1 MSHELFRSSIA
12 AVVLVLT
19 ACAGGTDAGEDG
31 GAGLDGADRAL
42 EWEREVLYEVGG
54 AEAEGWAAFG
64 RIVDVGFDGEGRL
77 YVLDS
82 QASQVHVLSRDGSLV
97 RSIGTSGE
105 GPGELSQAF
114 GMAVFAD
121 GTVSVFDI
129 GKFSLV
135 VYGPDGEWIRD
146 LRIDPSETGLLSTP
160 ILPLPYHNV
169 LASIGGRVRM
179 GPPAAGSEPPEP
191 GRAIV
196 MVPLDEAESL
206 GPQVVM
212 RGWEAPP
219 PGGAGEQT
227 TMRGQGG
234 AAISLQMNRMRA
246 FTPAVRLGVL
256 RDGRIL
262 MVDTTTY
269 RIRIHG
275 SDGTAQSQLSRPIP
289 PIPVT
294 SPIEEKERARR
305 LAAIESGGGLTVMTF
320 GRGGGAAQMPDMSE
334 MQRNQIADMLFYPEI
349 QVIERIAADWQDRIW
364 VERASGNPG
373 EPGPTDVITADGDYV
388 GTLAPDGLR
397 TPRAFG
403 PDGLAAWIE
412 TDDLDVQHVV
422 VARIP
427 SSRD

>member
-1 MSHELFRSSIA
+1 MSQDLIRSSIA
-12 AVVLVLT
+12 AVVLVLI

-31 GAGLDGADRAL
+31 GAGLDGPDRAL
-42 EWEREVLYEVGG
+42 AWEREVLYEVGG

-64 RIVDVGFDGEGRL
+64 NIADVAFDGEGRL
-77 YVLDS
+77 YVLDR
-82 QASQVHVLSRDGSLV
+82 QASQVHVLSPDGSLI
-97 RSIGTSGE
+97 RSTGTPGE
-105 GPGELSQAF
+105 GPGELGQA
-114 GMAVFAD
+114 MAMTVFAD

-160 ILPLPYHNV
+160 LLPLPYHTV
-169 LASIGGRVRM
+169 LASVGGRMRI

-196 MVPLDEAESL
+196 TVPLDDEESV

-227 TMRGQGG
+227 TMRSQGG
-234 AAISLQMNRMRA
+234 GAINLQMNRMRA
-246 FTPAVRLGVL
+246 FTPALRLGVL

-262 MVDTTTY
+262 KTDTTTY
-269 RIRIHG
+269 RIEIHG
-275 SDGTAQSQLSRPIP
+275 SDGTAQGQLSRPIS
-289 PIPVT
+289 PIAVT
-294 SPIEEKERARR
+294 SAMEEKERARR
-305 LAAIESGGGLTVMTF
+305 LAGLESGGSPTVMVF
-320 GRGGGAAQMPDMSE
+320 GRGGGSASAPDMSE
-334 MQRNQIADMLFYPEI
+334 MLRNQIADMIFYPEI

-364 VERASGNPG
+364 VQRASADPG
-373 EPGPTDVITADGDYV
+373 EPGPTDVITVGGDYV

-397 TPRAFG
+397 TPAAFG
-403 PDGLAAWIE
+403 PDGLAVWID
-412 TDDLDVQHVV
+412 TDDLDVQRVV

>member
-31 GAGLDGADRAL
+31 GAGLDGPDRAL
-42 EWEREVLYEVGG
+42 AWEREVLYEVGG

-64 RIVDVGFDGEGRL
+64 RIADVGFDGEGRL

-82 QASQVHVLSRDGSLV
+82 QASQVHVLSRDGSLI

-105 GPGELSQAF
+105 GPGELSQAS
-114 GMAVFAD
+114 GMTVFAD

-160 ILPLPYHNV
+160 MLPLPYHNV
-169 LASIGGRVRM
+169 LASVGGRIRM
-179 GPPAAGSEPPEP
+179 GPPTADSEPPEP

-196 MVPLDEAESL
+196 TVPLDEAESV

-227 TMRGQGG
+227 TMRTQGG
-234 AAISLQMNRMRA
+234 GAISLQMPRQRG
-246 FTPAVRLGVL
+246 FTPALRLGVL

-262 MVDTTTY
+262 KVDTTTY
-269 RIRIHG
+269 RIHIHG
-275 SDGTAQSQLSRPIP
+275 SDGTAKSQLSRPIP

-305 LAAIESGGGLTVMTF
+305 LAAIESGGGPVVMRF
-320 GRGGGAAQMPDMSE
+320 GGGGGAAQMPDMSE
-334 MQRNQIADMLFYPEI
+334 MQRNAIADMTFYPEI

-364 VERASGNPG
+364 VQRASADPG
-373 EPGPTDVITADGDYV
+373 EPGPTDVITVDGGYV

-397 TPRAFG
+397 TPAAFG

-427 SSRD
+427 SSRN